1 MKKPTINNVPINSIK
16 KNPNNP
22 RIIKDENF
30 KKLVNSIRLFPEM
43 LKLRPIVV
51 DKENMILGGN
61 MRYEACKELGKSV
74 VPVMMA
80 DELTAEQKKEFII
93 KDNIS
98 NGSWDIDKLINEWDV
113 ELLKEWD
120 LSDIISMVS
129 NNDIELSGSN
139 EIDTDSIEDEM
150 TLKITLNEADYYKA
164 VEKLRSINDNLG
176 IALMV
181 LINGKS

>member
-1 MKKPTINNVPINSIK
+1 MKKPTINIVPISSIK

-43 LKLRPIVV
+43 LKLRPIIV
-51 DKENMILGGN
+51 DNENMILGGN
-61 MRYEACKELGKSV
+61 MRYEACKELGKTV

-80 DELTAEQKKEFII
+80 DELTEEQKKEFII

-98 NGSWDIDKLINEWDV
+98 NGSWDIDKLVNEWDV

-120 LSDIISMVS
+120 LTLPELNIVDD
-129 NNDIELSGSN
+129 NENDLDDKELKEIYKIEVDCGS
-139 EIDTDSIEDEM
+139 EE
-150 TLKITLNEADYYKA
+150 KQ
-164 VEKLRSINDNLG
+164 EKLFNELTEKGYTCRL
-176 IALMV
+176 LT
-181 LINGKS
+181 L